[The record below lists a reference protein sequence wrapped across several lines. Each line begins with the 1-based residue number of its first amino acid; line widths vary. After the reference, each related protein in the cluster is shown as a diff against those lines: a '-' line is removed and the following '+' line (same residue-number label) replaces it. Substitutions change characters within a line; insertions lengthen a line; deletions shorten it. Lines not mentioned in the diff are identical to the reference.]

1 MAKSS
6 KIGVIGQW
14 AFLIGVIVA
23 VIVGLLGLAANS
35 TVAIILMI
43 IGIVVGLL
51 NVSDKEAMPFLLS
64 GAVLIIASYMG
75 KGAITS
81 VSIVDLPG
89 ILTALMAIF
98 VPATIIVA
106 VKNVFSIA
114 RN

>member
-14 AFLIGVIVA
+14 AFLIGVVVA
-23 VIVGLLGLAANS
+23 IIVGLSGLAANG
-35 TVAIILMI
+35 TIAVILMV
-43 IGIVVGLL
+43 IGIIVGLL

-64 GAVLIIASYMG
+64 GAVLIIASGMG
-75 KGAITS
+75 KSAITS
-81 VSIVDLPG
+81 ISIIDLPG